1 MLKWL
6 LLIASTLLVLVYA
19 INRDIRFERAYTG
32 DLRNRVTG
40 SRMVK
45 DGRSPY
51 FYKWKTE
58 DGLRYYDPGN
68 FDSLRPA
75 NMTSTPFLYRLL
87 SPIAGLPE
95 SKISAYWLVM
105 EYLILAGISLF
116 AFFQARTTLQKQ
128 AVLLV
133 FLLVLLTNGWKEHI
147 AHGQTYLLVPLFAV
161 LFLAFGK
168 IRRYHVWALLAGAAA
183 ACMILI
189 RVNTILFF
197 IPFLFMSR
205 DFTRPW
211 LAWFGIPLVLFACWT
226 LSSPHER
233 SLWQDYFN
241 NIREATKVNQK
252 QDFVL
257 VHNTPDPRYPL
268 WEGIDTTEAFRYTVD
283 PPAKIYSENGNFFV
297 VFTHIFHRDLSV
309 TALSLVSLLLI
320 VTLVLLF
327 HFHCRPLGRKDMPKA
342 AIFGF
347 CLFMIADLF
356 SPIYRHQYYT
366 VQWILPLMLAASV
379 FTRRQKGW
387 YALLLAALLLNCIHL
402 PFIKMG
408 NTIGEYLF
416 LFVLL
421 ALVLTYGWPGAPRAA
436 PGRPLDR
443 QIAV

>member
-1 MLKWL
+1 MLRWL

-51 FYKWKTE
+51 FYKWKTG

-68 FDSLRPA
+68 FDSLRPS

-87 SPIAGLPE
+87 SPIAELPE
-95 SKISAYWLVM
+95 SKISVYWLAI
-105 EYLILAGISLF
+105 EYLMLAGITLF
-116 AFFQARTTLQKQ
+116 AFFRAGTTLQKQ

-147 AHGQTYLLVPLFAV
+147 ANGQTYLLVPLFAM
-161 LFLAFGK
+161 LFLAFGEIK
-168 IRRYHVWALLAGAAA
+168 GNHALAILAGAAA

-189 RVNTILFF
+189 RFNTILFF
-197 IPFLFMSR
+197 IPFLFMIPGN
-205 DFTRPW
+205 TRPW
-211 LAWFGIPLVLFACWT
+211 LAWFSIPMLLFACWT

-233 SLWQDYFN
+233 SIWQDYFN
-241 NIREATKVNQK
+241 NVKEATKINQK
-252 QDFVL
+252 LHFV
-257 VHNTPDPRYPL
+257 VVRNTPDPLYPS
-268 WEGIDTTEAFRYTVD
+268 WEGIDTAEAFRYAKAA
-283 PPAKIYSENGNFFV
+283 PAKIYSENGNFFV
-297 VFTHIFHRDLSV
+297 LFTRIFHRELSV
-309 TALSLVSLLLI
+309 TALGLVSLLLI

-327 HFHCRPLGRKDMPKA
+327 YFRCCPLGIQDMPKA

-347 CLFMIADLF
+347 CLFMTADLF

-379 FTRRQKGW
+379 FSLRQKGW

-436 PGRPLDR
+436 SGRPLDG
-443 QIAV
+443 QTAV